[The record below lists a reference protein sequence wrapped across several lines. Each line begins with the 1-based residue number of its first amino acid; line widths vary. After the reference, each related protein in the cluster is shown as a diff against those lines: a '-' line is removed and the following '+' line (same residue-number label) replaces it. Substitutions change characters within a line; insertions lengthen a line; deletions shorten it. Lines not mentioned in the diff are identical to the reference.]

1 MKLPPY
7 LMYLKI
13 KNEDGHGFGMW
24 LPLFLLWPLVLIL
37 FVFALPFLLFAD
49 LGLYLGRQP
58 FHRFTRLVI
67 EALMILPET
76 RGMTVDIKDGSSSHV
91 VKFTVV

>member
-7 LMYLKI
+7 LVYLKI
-13 KNEDGHGFGMW
+13 VNEESKGFGMW
-24 LPLFLLWPLVLIL
+24 LPVFLLWPLVLIL
-37 FVFALPFLLFAD
+37 VLFALPFLLLAD
-49 LGLYLGRQP
+49 LGLRLADQP
-58 FHRFTRLVI
+58 FHRFTRFVF

-76 RGMTVDIKDGSSSHV
+76 RGMTVDIQEGPKV